1 MRAGAVV
8 DYKGASDSRSL
19 EFLKSLGR
27 RGAAAINL
35 GLHSYEFTLEA
46 LNGAVLC
53 CQDGKDLFRLF
64 FELGSEQRSI
74 TGRPA
79 AHNDAFPPSGSSR
92 RLYYLGGPTLAGLGR

>member
-46 LNGAVLC
+46 LNGDHVILCDAVLFTAC
-53 CQDGKDLFRLF
+53 LDDCV
-64 FELGSEQRSI
+64 
-74 TGRPA
+74 
-79 AHNDAFPPSGSSR
+79 HN
-92 RLYYLGGPTLAGLGR
+92 